1 MRGQSGD
8 GAWLWA
14 TVLSL
19 LFLIV
24 GEIYSAYDPEW
35 IFWPW
40 ASVFIS
46 LQYVEVALSFV
57 IYRGVGNISGKTDT
71 SLLISHYLNGLAALV
86 GFKTSFIAAFVL
98 GECNRLDDHTID
110 RAKACIDTYASY
122 ASLDGPWGL
131 TNACA
136 SLDVSVQSYIGGT
149 CPNVSQSHGT
159 ALLVVQM
166 VFVMLMTLF
175 NVGKFTVSYSALVE
189 DEAEEEER
197 APLYTPQDKGKV
209 ATRQGLLGQAQR
221 NVKPQATRRPLVFIN
236 NNARY

>member
-1 MRGQSGD
+1 MRGQGD

-24 GEIYSAYDPEW
+24 GEIYSAYDPNW
-35 IFWPW
+35 LFWPW

-46 LQYVEVALSFV
+46 LQYLEVATSFV
-57 IYRGVGNISGKTDT
+57 IYRGVGDVSGRTDL
-71 SLLISHYLNGLAALV
+71 SLLVSHYVNGLASLV
-86 GFKTSFIAAFVL
+86 GFKTSFIAAFIL

-149 CPNVSQSHGT
+149 CPNVSHPHGT
-159 ALLVVQM
+159 ALLIVQM
-166 VFVMLMTLF
+166 IFVMLMTLF
-175 NVGKFTVSYSALVE
+175 NVGKFTVTYSGLTE
-189 DEAEEEER
+189 SPQESE
-197 APLYTPQDKGKV
+197 APLYTPN
-209 ATRQGLLGQAQR
+209 ATKSSAQR
-221 NVKPQATRRPLVFIN
+221 AAKPTAQHQTVRRPLVFIN
-236 NNARY
+236 GNRR